1 MGLIP
6 FGKVLRAHGLSGEL
20 KVFLFSGET
29 ENLQRISRVFI
40 KRTQDSKPQEYRI
53 LAKKA
58 QKNLVILKLEGL
70 NSTESAEKLKGSL
83 LMIESSDLPELGED
97 EYYWFQLMGLKVYT
111 DKGEYVGRVEQLID
125 RALQSLLVVK
135 NEKEGKEILIPMV
148 DAIVK
153 EINIEK
159 SEIVITP
166 IKGLLD

>member
-20 KVFLFSGET
+20 KVFLFSGEA
-29 ENLQRISRVFI
+29 ENLQRLSRVFI
-40 KRTQDSKPQEYRI
+40 KRTLDSKPQEYRI
-53 LAKKA
+53 VAKKA
-58 QKNLVILKLEGL
+58 QKNLAILKLEGL
-70 NSTESAEKLKGSL
+70 NSPESAEKLKGSL

-97 EYYWFQLMGLKVYT
+97 EYYWFQLIGLKVYA
-111 DKGEYVGRVEQLID
+111 DKREYVGRVEQLID